1 MHIALMA
8 TTPAAAPTP
17 KRARVPYRPPLLSLW
32 ARNDLADNVVACLS
46 PSNIPKLPVI
56 AKAFRAAQPLVLFTA
71 TRRLGVAGLATRN
84 FISALRTAS
93 PERFRETWAE
103 GLGRWQM
110 DPQALGGATPLGAF
124 VDISDPSPHLRL
136 DRGPADGY
144 DSDGPPADAMNDL
157 YHGGLYRLF
166 RPEAA
171 RRLVPRRL
179 HTRVCFPNGLS
190 GPLAGAVGHI
200 WLSGDMIYPGSL
212 DNLPNLSWLIGGL
225 CATPRMPGIHNTP
238 TLVWTAGRMERQE
251 DIGSDM
257 PRNFGTALCPVT
269 AGVWYDVEATFSNA
283 DNEAPGYMTA
293 TVVVSFSGQRI
304 THHVR
309 CLWRPLA
316 VVKVYNHGI
325 GTALVG
331 DIELDYTEEYYPL

>member
-1 MHIALMA
+1 MA
-8 TTPAAAPTP
+8 TTPAAAPAP

-46 PSNIPKLPVI
+46 PSTIPRLPVI
-56 AKAFRAAQPLVLFTA
+56 AKAFRAAHPLVLFTA
-71 TRRLGVAGLATRN
+71 ARRLGVAGLATRN
-84 FISALRTAS
+84 FMSALRTAS

-144 DSDGPPADAMNDL
+144 DSDGPPADDMNDL
-157 YHGGLYRLF
+157 YHRGLYRLF
-166 RPEAA
+166 HPEAPA
-171 RRLVPRRL
+171 HIILRRL

-200 WLSGDMIYPGSL
+200 WFSGDVWYPGS
-212 DNLPNLSWLIGGL
+212 PAEVAGVAPSYLIGGL
-225 CATPRMPGIHNTP
+225 CATPRMPGISNTP

-251 DIGSDM
+251 DIGVNVPVHV

-283 DNEAPGYMTA
+283 DNEGYMTA
-293 TVVVSFSGQRI
+293 TVVVSFSAQRI
-304 THHVR
+304 THHIR
-309 CLWRPLA
+309 CLWRHLA

-331 DIELDYTEEYYPL
+331 DIDMEYTEEKYTP